1 MADKKISA
9 LTLATTPLAGTE
21 VLPIVQSGATVKVPV
36 SDLTAGRSISVGGLT
51 NTGVTASSMA
61 FFNASQLLSGN
72 AALTWN
78 AGTQQMGFQNAA
90 ANAYAYI
97 GTSGAGTN
105 ADWSVYMGATETTRF
120 GNAGD
125 LTLKTGNLVIGTSGK
140 GIDFSATGQAAGM
153 TSELLAD
160 YEEGT
165 WAAVLSD
172 GTNTVNL
179 GNGTYTKIGRSV
191 FLILDAYSKSMAGLN
206 TAANLT
212 ITGIPFVPVNGS
224 INAWIPSLNVALT
237 SFAINCAS
245 NGIIYP
251 IRTNNAVDFNLTPLS
266 VFGSPGTMSWQFTA
280 NYSV

>member
-1 MADKKISA
+1 MLK
-9 LTLATTPLAGTE
+9 
-21 VLPIVQSGATVKVPV
+21 TV
-36 SDLTAGRSISVGGLT
+36 T
-51 NTGVTASSMA
+51 NLI
-61 FFNASQLLSGN
+61 NASQIQTPITLPGNVTLS
-72 AALTWN
+72 
-78 AGTQQMGFQNAA
+78 
-90 ANAYAYI
+90 
-97 GTSGAGTN
+97 
-105 ADWSVYMGATETTRF
+105 
-120 GNAGD
+120 
-125 LTLKTGNLVIGTSGK
+125 TGNLIIGTSGK
-140 GIDFSATGQAAGM
+140 GIDFSATPGTG
-153 TSELLAD
+153 TSELLSD

-172 GTNTVNL
+172 GTNTVAL

-224 INAWIPSLNVALT
+224 INAWIPSLNVALN
-237 SFAINCAS
+237 SFAINCAT

-251 IRTNNAVDFNLTPLS
+251 VRTNNAVDYNLTPLV